1 MAASYHAIG
10 VYVGVR
16 DLGVSVEFFG
26 SVLQMPVRVA
36 GAGWA
41 TVDNGSIS
49 LRLVEGAA
57 AAEPVAVELTTRDVA
72 ETTAELCALPG
83 VEVAS
88 EVAWVHP
95 GRQEQR
101 LSTPHGVTLVVA
113 RDYDEDELGV
123 VPDLPTSLP
132 WDDVAVQTAQELLAN
147 IPVSF
152 RTHARQEVTTHSEHL
167 TVQAGDVVVTETIAI
182 RAVIQL
188 TPALKLGALRTALE
202 ARGLDPSEWEADF
215 ER

>member
-1 MAASYHAIG
+1 MAANYHAIG
-10 VYVGVR
+10 VYVGVPNL
-16 DLGVSVEFFG
+16 DASVEFFG
-26 SVLQMPVRVA
+26 SVLSMPVRVA

-49 LRLVEGAA
+49 LRLVEGRA
-57 AAEPVAVELTTRDVA
+57 AAEPVEVELTTRDIA

-83 VEVAS
+83 VQVIS
-88 EVAWVHP
+88 RSAWPHP

-123 VPDLPTSLP
+123 VPPLPSSLP

-152 RTHARQEVTTHSEHL
+152 RPNARKEVTSHSEYL
-167 TVQAGDVVVTETIAI
+167 TVQAGDVVVTETVAI

-188 TPALKLGALRTALE
+188 TPALKLGALRAALA
-202 ARGLDPSEWEADF
+202 ARGLDPSQWEADF